1 MHLNIMNRILKTSI
15 IFFFTIGWLFYS
27 IPTSQSAVIY
37 KNEFP
42 DSYEFGEKILKLR
55 GGGLKRYLGFKVW
68 VSCIY
73 LQEEVVVNE
82 VLSDIPKKLEIQYL
96 LKIPGAEIARA
107 TEVGLE
113 NNLSP
118 AAYKKLEEK
127 INLVNSL
134 WPNVKKGDRY
144 EVAYIPGQG
153 TSFVFNGQLQQVI
166 EGADFASAFF
176 SIWIG
181 KKPIDKKLRKQ
192 MLNIKK

>member
-1 MHLNIMNRILKTSI
+1 MSKRIKNT
-15 IFFFTIGWLFYS
+15 IFLFLSVVLLFLFFSPVYS
-27 IPTSQSAVIY
+27 ATIY

-42 DSYEFGEKILKLR
+42 DSYTLGTNILKLR
-55 GGGLKRYLGFKVW
+55 GGGLKKYLGFKVW

-73 LQEEVVVNE
+73 LQENVDSNQA
-82 VLSDIPKKLEIQYL
+82 LSDVPKKLEIQYL
-96 LKIPGAEIARA
+96 LKIPGAEIAKA

-113 NNLSP
+113 NNLS
-118 AAYKKLEEK
+118 AEAYRALERK

-144 EVAYIPGQG
+144 EVAYIPGEG
-153 TSFVFNGQLQQVI
+153 TSFIFNGQLQQVI
-166 EGADFASAFF
+166 EGADFAAAFF

-181 KKPIDKKLRKQ
+181 EKPIDKKLRKQ